1 MHRKKCT
8 ELCPKSLAR
17 STVTGLYSLLS
28 SSHQEISFYNCFK
41 KHVFFV
47 NHTYSIPPPFR
58 MYSKMDTIDRHIRQG
73 NRRNGGGGSGGGSA
87 ALETLA
93 QESFDILELLPT
105 YIEGIKTSVNGLSQE
120 TKVHFHQNE

>member
-1 MHRKKCT
+1 M
-8 ELCPKSLAR
+8 L
-17 STVTGLYSLLS
+17 
-28 SSHQEISFYNCFK
+28 
-41 KHVFFV
+41 FV
-47 NHTYSIPPPFR
+47 NLTYSIPPPFR

-105 YIEGIKTSVNGLSQE
+105 YIEGIKTSVNGLSE
-120 TKVHFHQNE
+120 DTKVCIGKGMNEARSAEGASMIFS

>member
-8 ELCPKSLAR
+8 ELCPKSPAR
-17 STVTGLYSLLS
+17 SPVTGLYSLLS

-41 KHVFFV
+41 SMLFV

>member
-1 MHRKKCT
+1 M
-8 ELCPKSLAR
+8 L
-17 STVTGLYSLLS
+17 
-28 SSHQEISFYNCFK
+28 
-41 KHVFFV
+41 FV
-47 NHTYSIPPPFR
+47 NLTYSIPPPFR

-105 YIEGIKTSVNGLSQE
+105 YIEGIKTSVNGLSQD
-120 TKVHFHQNE
+120 TKVCIGKGMKEARSA